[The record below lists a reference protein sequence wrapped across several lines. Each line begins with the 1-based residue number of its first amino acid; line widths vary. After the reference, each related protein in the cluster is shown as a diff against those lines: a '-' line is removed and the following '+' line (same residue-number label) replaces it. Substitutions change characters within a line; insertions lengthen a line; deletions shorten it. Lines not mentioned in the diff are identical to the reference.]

1 MADKFTLE
9 VIDCGDGLR
18 PSSNKEKKN
27 IVFLN
32 KFHTRKKKTNK
43 KENIRKRESKNCL

>member
-1 MADKFTLE
+1 MADKFKLE

-18 PSSNKEKKN
+18 PSCNKEKKH

-32 KFHTRKKKTNK
+32 KFHTRKKTNK
-43 KENIRKRESKNCL
+43 KENIRKRESKKCL